1 MFVLLTADTQMVAR
15 TRKVALIRHFV
26 NAIIE
31 VVQDCHSDTT
41 GVFCSASLHYTT
53 VRFGSDSQ

>member
-26 NAIIE
+26 SAIIE
-31 VVQDCHSDTT
+31 VVQDCHSDAT

-53 VRFGSDSQ
+53 VQSGAAAQ